1 MVLLLRKMVC
11 DSSISFSLSHM
22 RPENANAI
30 EYVANSDQRV
40 IFREVRLEAK
50 KAEPTEPVPPVP
62 IPIDPSLLSGT
73 AEEPPAKRTRTRR
86 KSTKAAAE
94 NDEDAEGD
102 DDDDYAEVR
111 RGRGRGRGRG
121 RKTRA
126 A

>member
-1 MVLLLRKMVC
+1 M
-11 DSSISFSLSHM
+11 I
-22 RPENANAI
+22 PESANAI

-50 KAEPTEPVPPVP
+50 KDKPTEPVPPVP